1 MLKNVYTFTLLT
13 MLALAGISLPSLA
26 SSNDNVGNVPV
37 PYINGTNNTNNQEII
52 FKTPDS
58 LKNESSKLEYKSTV
72 ALPTDNSWNIVNQ
85 QEPTSQFTPKVVKK
99 DDSNFLSI
107 LSTNQ
112 FPTNSVRVV
121 IDKIETVD
129 VDSRFYRIPNIKTES
144 INDYVYVT
152 KTNTTLNYKPSAQE
166 IADYNSTKSNTI
178 YLTNIDGKY
187 TAAKPEDKVY
197 QVATIQ
203 EKVGEND
210 WAFGKQLAIN
220 LSSNSI
226 SNQQEADNIVR
237 KSNFDNQDY
246 TIKAP
251 TTDVSTNST
260 PAGST
265 GSANTSPSAS
275 TAMSLPSLP
284 SISGSENNI
293 IPWIATIAG
302 FGILN
307 LGIRQYFKKQ

>member
-1 MLKNVYTFTLLT
+1 

-26 SSNDNVGNVPV
+26 SSNDNIGNVQV

-72 ALPTDNSWNIVNQ
+72 ALPSDNSWNLVNQ
-85 QEPTSQFTPKVVKK
+85 QEPTSQFTPKVIKK
-99 DDSNFLSI
+99 DDSNFLSV

-112 FPTNSVRVV
+112 FPANTVRVV

-152 KTNTTLNYKPSAQE
+152 KNNTTLNYKPSAQE

-187 TAAKPEDKVY
+187 TASKPEDKVY

-203 EKVGEND
+203 EKVGESD

-251 TTDVSTNST
+251 SGEVTTNST
-260 PAGST
+260 PAAST
-265 GSANTSPSAS
+265 GSTSANPSAS